1 MSNPLGTRSVRLQ
14 KMMPVTTAR
23 GPSWPLYLTTR
34 LFVFLVK
41 VQGQY
46 SVRRALAE
54 ATSEVSAIAP

>member
-1 MSNPLGTRSVRLQ
+1 
-14 KMMPVTTAR
+14 MMPITTAR